1 LANTIY
7 AENIVEGIKK
17 VQYTFKVTD
26 LAGNTAVVSN
36 RTLEVEKI
44 EEKVKERKKEEKLR
58 QWDTEF

>member
-1 LANTIY
+1 M
-7 AENIVEGIKK
+7 EGIKK